1 MNVTKHWYI
10 FRHGLATHSKNGYGA
25 QIRTAQVLPEGIP
38 PVQRLA
44 RFLETCPYDWGARSE
59 FLRCQQTAQ
68 IVTDITGRTFVADP
82 RLNERV
88 DEPFNEIVDRVK
100 AFIDDVNVTEHQHV
114 WVCTHGIVI
123 AALKSWL
130 TRGEFSRQYEN
141 DYIQPGELLKITPEG
156 VEVVK
161 FGVLV

>member
-1 MNVTKHWYI
+1 MTTKNWYI
-10 FRHGLATHSKNGYGA
+10 FRHGLATRSRNGYGA
-25 QIRTAQVLPEGIP
+25 QIRTAEVLPEGIP

-44 RFLETCPYDWGARSE
+44 RFLDTCPYDWGARSE

-68 IVTDITGRTFVADP
+68 IVADITGRGFVADP

-88 DEPFNEIVDRVK
+88 DEPFHEISERVK
-100 AFIDDVNVTEHQHV
+100 DFIDGVERTAHQHV

-130 TRGEFSRQYEN
+130 TRGDFSRQYEN
-141 DYIQPGELLKITPEG
+141 DYIQPGELLKVTPEG

-161 FGVLV
+161 FEVLV